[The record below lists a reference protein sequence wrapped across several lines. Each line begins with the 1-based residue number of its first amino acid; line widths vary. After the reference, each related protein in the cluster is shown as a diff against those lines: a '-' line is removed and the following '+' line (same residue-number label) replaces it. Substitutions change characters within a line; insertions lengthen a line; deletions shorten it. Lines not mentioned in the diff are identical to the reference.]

1 MPQSYEF
8 IVKPARKRERNFLI
22 SVKTAQIKRRTSQP
36 YSLVSVQTLILD
48 ARGTEVT
55 SQD

>member
-48 ARGTEVT
+48 ARGTGK
-55 SQD
+55 